1 MESYF
6 ACSLIHKCFLD
17 AFDGGNF
24 GSLSREVLEMDDRD
38 KGARTLLTAFP
49 LFCFLT
55 SRDDTYLDAF

>member
-24 GSLSREVLEMDDRD
+24 GGLSMEVLEMDDRD

-49 LFCFLT
+49 LFCF
-55 SRDDTYLDAF
+55 SYFS